1 MGRMK
6 DKFLMLFRSQFV
18 LRHALPA
25 LLILVVAWLV
35 GRAAGVL
42 VRHVVRRIPRADETI
57 ERLAGSTIS
66 WVIYLFGAVAALNAF
81 GINTTG
87 LLAALGAIGLAL
99 ALALRDTLSNVAA
112 GIAILVLRPFAV
124 GDFITYRNPSDD
136 RSSGTVTRIGLF
148 QTDLKT
154 IEGIHVAVPN
164 RVLLDEPIINYS
176 RNPTRLIRLVFS
188 ISYSD
193 SIEKG
198 LRVLLAAGEAE
209 TRRLPDEPVQVFV
222 DALADSSVNLSLRVW
237 VKSEDYWPA
246 RRDLTQKVKLALEE
260 AGLTIPFPQRVVHLK
275 NA

>member
-1 MGRMK
+1 MK
-6 DKFLMLFRSQFV
+6 EKLLLMFRSEFM

-25 LLILVVAWLV
+25 ALILVVSYFA
-35 GRAAGVL
+35 GRVAGAF
-42 VRHVVRRIPRADETI
+42 VRHVVRRIPHADETI
-57 ERLAGSTIS
+57 ERLAGSTVA
-66 WVIYLFGAVAALNAF
+66 WMIYLFGAIAALNAF

-87 LLAALGAIGLAL
+87 LLAALGAIGLAIG
-99 ALALRDTLSNVAA
+99 LALRDTLSNVAA
-112 GIAILVLRPFAV
+112 GIPILVLRPFAV
-124 GDFITYRNPSDD
+124 GDYVTYRNPSDE

-154 IEGIHVAVPN
+154 VDGIHLAVPN
-164 RVLLDEPIINYS
+164 RVLFDEPIMNYS

-209 TRRLPDEPVQVFV
+209 SRRLPDEPVQVFV

-237 VKSEDYWPA
+237 VKREDYWPT
-246 RRDLTQKVKLALEE
+246 RRDLTQKVKLALEKE
-260 AGLTIPFPQRVVHLK
+260 GLTIPFPQRDVHLR
-275 NA
+275 NG